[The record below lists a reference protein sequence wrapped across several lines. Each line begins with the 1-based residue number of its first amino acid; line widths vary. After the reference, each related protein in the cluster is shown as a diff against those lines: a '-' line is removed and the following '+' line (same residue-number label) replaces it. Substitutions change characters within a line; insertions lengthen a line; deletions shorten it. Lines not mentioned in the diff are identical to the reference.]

1 MHGTARLIRR
11 MLLLQR
17 LAGSP
22 SFGTAI
28 AVLGLVLG
36 LVGSLYSVE
45 IPQVVSMTVN
55 LRGLR
60 AIPIVARTARNRGA
74 KGAAWFY
81 RFWAT
86 MQSGCPNWSDGPGV
100 IGAVTTVPRGLGN
113 CG

>member
-11 MLLLQR
+11 MLLPPR

-45 IPQVVSMTVN
+45 IPQLVSMTVN
-55 LRGLR
+55 LHRPRGRGLR

-86 MQSGCPNWSDGPGV
+86 MQSGVRIGP
-100 IGAVTTVPRGLGN
+100 TVLASLEL
-113 CG
+113 